1 MKRNNADRV
10 LDERLRAG
18 RKALK
23 YIQGKSDVMQ
33 TFIYSYLNFP
43 EIESPVDYIGKTL
56 KKDNNL

>member
-1 MKRNNADRV
+1 
-10 LDERLRAG
+10 
-18 RKALK
+18 
-23 YIQGKSDVMQ
+23 MQ